1 MKNIALSVF
10 FAILIVACVA
20 KEAKDKKSAANQAT
34 TACCSASA
42 DTTLLAISVDEL
54 LASPDKY
61 LDKKVD
67 LSGMVVHTCK
77 KSGKKMFLTGSNDSI
92 YVKVEAGDK
101 ISKFDPSLEG
111 SNVVASGVLTV
122 ITTGEEHHEHAEGET
137 CASEGKGKDYVLTCE
152 SFKTL

>member
-20 KEAKDKKSAANQAT
+20 REARNKKKPDEQTVA
-34 TACCSASA
+34 ACCSAAS
-42 DTTLLAISVDEL
+42 DTTTWAISVDEL
-54 LASPDKY
+54 LASPEKY
-61 LDKKVD
+61 FDKKVE

-92 YVKVEAGDK
+92 YVKVEAGSK

-111 SNVVASGVLTV
+111 SKVAVSGVLTV
-122 ITTGEEHHEHAEGET
+122 ITMEDDHHEHAEGET
-137 CASEGKGKDYVLTCE
+137 CASEDKGKEYVLTCE
-152 SFKTL
+152 TFKTL